1 MHFRIAHDSAS
12 VTTIASECV
21 PVSDSVSSVMM
32 GDYQIETCPVDD
44 LDVLVRIRQW
54 P

>member
-1 MHFRIAHDSAS
+1 MTDNMA
-12 VTTIASECV
+12 VTTITSECV
-21 PVSDSVSSVMM
+21 PVSGSASSGMTGV
-32 GDYQIETCPVDD
+32 YQIETCPVDD